1 MQKKNFTAAQ
11 ALMLMR
17 ETREVSCLFT
27 YLFDFCLHLFCFIN
41 LFLFHFSL
49 RSSQMWDFCNSW
61 AIWITNLELKDTENY
76 LFKFF
81 IYEYYFTTCYIAL
94 IMNLIIQLI
103 EKHFVLRSKKNFLLK
118 YLRIVIE

>member
-1 MQKKNFTAAQ
+1 
-11 ALMLMR
+11 
-17 ETREVSCLFT
+17 
-27 YLFDFCLHLFCFIN
+27 
-41 LFLFHFSL
+41 
-49 RSSQMWDFCNSW
+49 MWDFCNSW

-103 EKHFVLRSKKNFLLK
+103 EKHFVLGSKKKFLLK